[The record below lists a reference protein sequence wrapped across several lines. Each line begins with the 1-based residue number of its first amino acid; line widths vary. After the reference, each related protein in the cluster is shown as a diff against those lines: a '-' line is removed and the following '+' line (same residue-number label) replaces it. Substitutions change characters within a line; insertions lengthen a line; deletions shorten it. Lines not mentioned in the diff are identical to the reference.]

1 MGIQANV
8 GPVPAP
14 REVHRGVTG
23 AGEIIRDQQ
32 ALEARG
38 VGIPY
43 FQRSSTMRPSFST
56 AAEAGFTEIEPT
68 TVTLIKS

>member
-14 REVHRGVTG
+14 RKVHRGVTG
-23 AGEIIRDQQ
+23 AGEVIGDEQ

-38 VGIPY
+38 AGSPY
-43 FQRSSTMRPSFST
+43 FQRSSTMRPSFSM
-56 AAEAGFTEIEPT
+56 AAEAGAVG
-68 TVTLIKS
+68 VTPITDTPIKS

>member
-1 MGIQANV
+1 MPCARQLAEDAQRQTADLGNGLIGN
-8 GPVPAP
+8 
-14 REVHRGVTG
+14 
-23 AGEIIRDQQ
+23 QQ

-56 AAEAGFTEIEPT
+56 AAEAGFTEIEPIT
-68 TVTLIKS
+68 MTLIKS